1 MDERLEKAL
10 DASNLRLNLLNIKEN
25 LRIKVDTMVTM
36 AVNGGL
42 FKATRELISFSD
54 TILSK
59 GHTSVVLID
68 ENGNPIE
75 IIDLLKFQED
85 LLDRY
90 FNATNYFNAEY
101 NKLKK
106 ARSTIEQSPEV
117 LAGDDK

>member
-54 TILSK
+54 TILNK
-59 GHTSVVLID
+59 GYTSVVLID

-75 IIDLLKFQED
+75 IMDLLQFQEG

-90 FNATNYFNAEY
+90 FNATNYFNTEY

-106 ARSTIEQSPEV
+106 ARSTIEQFPEI
-117 LAGDDK
+117 LAGDDQ

>member
-1 MDERLEKAL
+1 
-10 DASNLRLNLLNIKEN
+10 
-25 LRIKVDTMVTM
+25 
-36 AVNGGL
+36 L

-54 TILSK
+54 TILNK

-68 ENGNPIE
+68 ENGNHIE

-90 FNATNYFNAEY
+90 FNATNYFNTEY

-106 ARSTIEQSPEV
+106 ARSTIEQFPEV
-117 LAGDDK
+117 LAGDSQ